1 MNLSLKNRIAFFY
14 LSATAVLTA
23 LLFILIYFV
32 VHNTVYSHLDE
43 DLESLRDEVENN
55 LFIDKNSIIFANAFE
70 WKEWQHGRV
79 EVNPSFIQVVDNEGK
94 IIKKTDNLINDS
106 LEFDPLLPD
115 RSFYDSK
122 LSNNSI
128 RQVQSP
134 LLNPEGKSIGYLII
148 AIPLDETSLVLKNLR
163 IVLISGFPI
172 VLIFLFLITRWIAG
186 KSTVPIKRVISTAAH
201 ITKENLTERIELPLH
216 KDEIYT
222 LTSTINGLLERLQD
236 AVLREKQFTADASH
250 ELRTPLSI
258 LKGTLEVLVRK
269 PRDIKQYESKISY
282 CINEVDRM
290 SKIIDQLLILARYE
304 SGKIQPQSREIELN
318 ESIQYVLL
326 RMQEIINRNCIRI
339 NFKADKKYLVKAD
352 PSMLDV
358 ILENLISNAIK
369 YSNGSKD
376 IEIDIESLTGSII
389 CKIKDYGVGISEDQL
404 TKIFDRFY
412 RVDRSRT
419 SQIEGH
425 GLGLAIVK
433 RLADLQKINILFKS
447 EISKG
452 TTAIISF
459 PV

>member
-1 MNLSLKNRIAFFY
+1 M
-14 LSATAVLTA
+14 
-23 LLFILIYFV
+23 
-32 VHNTVYSHLDE
+32 
-43 DLESLRDEVENN
+43 
-55 LFIDKNSIIFANAFE
+55 
-70 WKEWQHGRV
+70 
-79 EVNPSFIQVVDNEGK
+79 
-94 IIKKTDNLINDS
+94 
-106 LEFDPLLPD
+106 PD